1 MALQAIVA
9 ETHALDRLTLQ
20 AMAGLVGDDGVVVA
34 GLPGSR
40 TRIICAGTEATAA
53 RRRRS
58 GVARPNPVYTMAFC
72 IYICI
77 YSRKLVP
84 TLLGSP
90 NFYRSVSFR
99 VLQKCHL
106 EVSLL
111 PKCCSYVA

>member
-40 TRIICAGTEATAA
+40 TRITCAGTEATAA

-58 GVARPNPVYTMAFC
+58 GVARLADLAQPGWYDD
-72 IYICI
+72 
-77 YSRKLVP
+77 L
-84 TLLGSP
+84 
-90 NFYRSVSFR
+90 
-99 VLQKCHL
+99 
-106 EVSLL
+106 
-111 PKCCSYVA
+111 SYP